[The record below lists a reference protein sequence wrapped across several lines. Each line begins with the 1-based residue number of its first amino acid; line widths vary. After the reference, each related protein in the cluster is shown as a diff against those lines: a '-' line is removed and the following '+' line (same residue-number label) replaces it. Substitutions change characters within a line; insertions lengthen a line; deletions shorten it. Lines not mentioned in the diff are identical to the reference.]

1 MTKTVSIVIG
11 SESDLDLAN
20 KCADTLDSLS
30 ISNSIQVLSAH
41 RTPGLLETHVRECE
55 SGGTKVFVAMAGLAA
70 HLAGAVA
77 SKTVLPVIG
86 VPGDGGPLS
95 GMDALLSTVQMP
107 KGIPVATV
115 AIGSAGATNAAY
127 LAAQIL
133 GVESDE
139 VRNSLIKVREDGV
152 EAINCLLYTSPSP
165 RDISGSRM
173 PSSA

>member
-30 ISNSIQVLSAH
+30 ISNSIHVLSAH

-152 EAINCLLYTSPSP
+152 EAIKESNKKLSNS
-165 RDISGSRM
+165 
-173 PSSA
+173 

>member
-1 MTKTVSIVIG
+1 MTVTVSILIG

-20 KCADTLDSLS
+20 KCSETLDSLS

-41 RTPGLLETHVRECE
+41 RTPSLLESHIKNCE
-55 SGGTKVFVAMAGLAA
+55 AGGTKVFIAMAGLAA

-86 VPGDGGPLS
+86 VPGDGGPLN

-115 AIGSAGATNAAY
+115 AIGSAGAINSAY
-127 LAAQIL
+127 LAAQML
-133 GVESDE
+133 GIESSE
-139 VRNSLIKVREDGV
+139 IQAALLKVRQDGI
-152 EAINCLLYTSPSP
+152 EAIKESNKKLENS
-165 RDISGSRM
+165 
-173 PSSA
+173 

>member
-1 MTKTVSIVIG
+1 MTETVSIVIG

-20 KCADTLDSLS
+20 KCADALDSLS

-55 SGGTKVFVAMAGLAA
+55 NGGTKVFVAMAGLAA

-133 GVESDE
+133 GVESEE
-139 VRNSLIKVREDGV
+139 VRNSLLKVREDGV
-152 EAINCLLYTSPSP
+152 EAIKESNKKLSDS
-165 RDISGSRM
+165 
-173 PSSA
+173 

>member
-1 MTKTVSIVIG
+1 LEKIVTVTVSILIG

-20 KCADTLDSLS
+20 KCSDTLDSLS

-41 RTPGLLETHVRECE
+41 RTPALLETHIRECE
-55 SGGTKVFVAMAGLAA
+55 AGGTKVFIAMAGLAA

-107 KGIPVATV
+107 KGIPVGTL
-115 AIGSAGATNAAY
+115 AIGEDGAMNAAL
-127 LAAQIL
+127 LAASIIANNNF
-133 GVESDE
+133 V
-139 VRNSLIKVREDGV
+139 VKKKIK
-152 EAINCLLYTSPSP
+152 
-165 RDISGSRM
+165 
-173 PSSA
+173 

>member
-41 RTPGLLETHVRECE
+41 RTPGLLETHVKECE

-133 GVESDE
+133 GVESEE

-152 EAINCLLYTSPSP
+152 EAIKESNKKLSNS
-165 RDISGSRM
+165 
-173 PSSA
+173 

>member
-1 MTKTVSIVIG
+1 MTVTVSILIG

-20 KCADTLDSLS
+20 KCSETLDSLS

-41 RTPGLLETHVRECE
+41 RTPTLLESHIRESE
-55 SGGTKVFVAMAGLAA
+55 AGGTRVFIAMAGLAA

-115 AIGSAGATNAAY
+115 AIGSAGAINSAY
-127 LAAQIL
+127 LAAQML
-133 GVESDE
+133 GIESSE
-139 VRNSLIKVREDGV
+139 IQAALLKVRQDGI
-152 EAINCLLYTSPSP
+152 EAIKESNKKLENS
-165 RDISGSRM
+165 
-173 PSSA
+173 

>member
-30 ISNSIQVLSAH
+30 ISNSMQVLSAH

-152 EAINCLLYTSPSP
+152 EAIKESNKKLSNS
-165 RDISGSRM
+165 
-173 PSSA
+173 

>member
-55 SGGTKVFVAMAGLAA
+55 SGGTKVFVAMAGVAA

-152 EAINCLLYTSPSP
+152 EAIKESNKKLSNS
-165 RDISGSRM
+165 
-173 PSSA
+173 

>member
-1 MTKTVSIVIG
+1 MLFNLEKDVSTTVSIIIG

-20 KCADTLDSLS
+20 KCSETLDSLA

-41 RTPGLLETHVRECE
+41 RTPDLLENHVNECE
-55 SGGTKVFVAMAGLAA
+55 SGGTKVFIAMAGLAA

-115 AIGSAGATNAAY
+115 AIGSAGAVNSAY

-133 GVESDE
+133 GVESEDI
-139 VRNSLIKVREDGV
+139 RNSLLQVRADGK
-152 EAINCLLYTSPSP
+152 EAIKESNKKLLNS
-165 RDISGSRM
+165 
-173 PSSA
+173 

>member
-1 MTKTVSIVIG
+1 MSVTVSIIIG
-11 SESDLDLAN
+11 SESDLELAN
-20 KCADTLDSLS
+20 KCADTLNSLS

-41 RTPGLLETHVRECE
+41 RTPGLLESHVRECE
-55 SGGTKVFVAMAGLAA
+55 SGGTKVFIAMAGLAA

-115 AIGSAGATNAAY
+115 AIGSAGATNSAF

-133 GVESDE
+133 GIESEE
-139 VRNSLIKVREDGV
+139 VKNALVKVREEGV
-152 EAINCLLYTSPSP
+152 ETIKKSNQKLA
-165 RDISGSRM
+165 GS
-173 PSSA
+173 

>member
-41 RTPGLLETHVRECE
+41 RTPGLLETHVREWE
-55 SGGTKVFVAMAGLAA
+55 SGGTKVFVAMAGVAA

-152 EAINCLLYTSPSP
+152 EAIKESNKKLSNS
-165 RDISGSRM
+165 
-173 PSSA
+173 

>member
-30 ISNSIQVLSAH
+30 IGNSIQVLSAH

-133 GVESDE
+133 GVESEE

-152 EAINCLLYTSPSP
+152 EAIKESNKKLSNS
-165 RDISGSRM
+165 
-173 PSSA
+173 

>member
-1 MTKTVSIVIG
+1 MSVTVSIIIG
-11 SESDLDLAN
+11 SESDLELAN
-20 KCADTLDSLS
+20 KCADTLNSLS

-55 SGGTKVFVAMAGLAA
+55 SGGTKVFIAMAGLAA

-115 AIGSAGATNAAY
+115 AIGSAGAANAGY
-127 LAAQIL
+127 LAAQMLSINSKEIANTL
-133 GVESDE
+133 QSIREANKQQITE
-139 VRNSLIKVREDGV
+139 VNKKLSEK
-152 EAINCLLYTSPSP
+152 
-165 RDISGSRM
+165 
-173 PSSA
+173 

>member
-1 MTKTVSIVIG
+1 MTKPVSIVIG
-11 SESDLDLAN
+11 SDSDLDLAN

-55 SGGTKVFVAMAGLAA
+55 CGGTKVFVAMAGLAA

-107 KGIPVATV
+107 KGTPVATV

-152 EAINCLLYTSPSP
+152 EAIKESNKKLSNS
-165 RDISGSRM
+165 
-173 PSSA
+173 

>member
-41 RTPGLLETHVRECE
+41 RTPELLETHVRECE

-152 EAINCLLYTSPSP
+152 EAIKESNKKLSNS
-165 RDISGSRM
+165 
-173 PSSA
+173 

>member
-20 KCADTLDSLS
+20 KCADPLDSLS

-152 EAINCLLYTSPSP
+152 EAIKESNKKLSNS
-165 RDISGSRM
+165 
-173 PSSA
+173 